1 MTSALTDDWTGR
13 DVRLADVEKRL
24 RALHAE
30 VYAAGDD
37 GTGPRLEIQTR
48 VMTHIAW
55 VPPEWLERARDT
67 LAGLAERHPSRS
79 IILVP
84 DLGAEDGLDAEVRL
98 QCFAMEGGQQQV
110 CSEVLELRL
119 CGTRSRAPASV
130 VLPLLVPDLPAFLRW
145 RGRPPFGSTEWGGL
159 LGVVDRL
166 IVDSTEWPDVP
177 DGYAELAEAFEHT
190 AVSDIAWA
198 RTHRWRGQL
207 ASLWPGIADVRTIRV
222 QGTRAQAHLLGGW
235 LSSRLGHQV
244 TVEHEDSDHLVGVDV
259 DGEPAPFP
267 PGDAPPAS
275 ELLSD
280 ELDRFGRDQVYE
292 AAVRAAA
299 GGAE

>member
-1 MTSALTDDWTGR
+1 MAAALTDDWTGR

-24 RALHAE
+24 RVLHDE
-30 VYAAGDD
+30 VEGS
-37 GTGPRLEIQTR
+37 GGEGPQLRIQTR

-55 VPPEWLERARDT
+55 VPPEWLDAAHDT

-84 DLGAEDGLDAEVRL
+84 DADAVDGLDADVRL
-98 QCFAMEGGQQQV
+98 QCFVVDGAHQQV

-119 CGTRSRAPASV
+119 RGSRSRAPASV
-130 VLPLLVPDLPAFLRW
+130 VLPLLVADLPAFLRW
-145 RGRPPFGSTEWGGL
+145 RGRPPFGATEWEGL
-159 LGVVDRL
+159 VAVVDRL

-177 DGYAELAEAFEHT
+177 GAYAALGGVFERT

-207 ASLWPGIADVRTIRV
+207 ASLWPGIASVSRIRV
-222 QGTRAQAHLLGGW
+222 TGTRAQAYLLGGW
-235 LSSRLGHQV
+235 LSSRLDRDV
-244 TVEHEDSDHLVGVDV
+244 AVEHEEADRLVGVEV
-259 DGEPAPFP
+259 DGEALAFP
-267 PGDAPPAS
+267 PGDRPPPS

-280 ELDRFGRDQVYE
+280 ELDRFGRDPVYE
-292 AAVRAAA
+292 AAAIAAA
-299 GGAE
+299 RASG

>member
-1 MTSALTDDWTGR
+1 MATPLTDDWTGH

-24 RALHAE
+24 RVLHDEIDGPA
-30 VYAAGDD
+30 DD
-37 GTGPRLEIQTR
+37 GRGPQLQIQTR

-55 VPPEWLERARDT
+55 VPPEWLDAAHET
-67 LAGLAERHPSRS
+67 LAGLAERHPSRA

-84 DLGAEDGLDAEVRL
+84 EPEAEDGLDAEVQL
-98 QCFAMEGGQQQV
+98 QCFTVEGASQQV

-119 CGTRSRAPASV
+119 RGSRSRAPASV
-130 VLPLLVPDLPAFLRW
+130 VLPLLVADLPAFLRW
-145 RGRPPFGSTEWGGL
+145 RGRPPFDSMAWDGL
-159 LGVVDRL
+159 VDVVDRL

-177 DGYAELAEAFEHT
+177 EAYDELSQAFERT

-207 ASLWPGIADVRTIRV
+207 ASLWPDLADVSRLRV
-222 QGTRAQAHLLGGW
+222 TGTRAQAHLLAGW
-235 LSSRLGHQV
+235 LRSRLGREI
-244 TVEHEDSDHLVGVDV
+244 TLEHEDADRLVAVEM

-267 PGDAPPAS
+267 PGDRPPSS

-280 ELDRFGRDQVYE
+280 ELESFGRNRAYE
-292 AAVRAAA
+292 GAVRAAA
-299 GGAE
+299 AG